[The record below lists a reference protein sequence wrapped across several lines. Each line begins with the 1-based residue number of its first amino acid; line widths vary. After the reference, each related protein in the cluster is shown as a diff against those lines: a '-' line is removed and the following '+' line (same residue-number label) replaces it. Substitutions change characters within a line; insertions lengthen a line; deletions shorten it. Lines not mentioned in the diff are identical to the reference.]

1 MFRNRIQYYL
11 RFVLLVLVI
20 VSIVIAFQAFS
31 QKQSL
36 EIVFIDVGQG
46 DATLITTPAGTQ
58 ILIDGGKYRNLGSRL
73 SRHMGV
79 FDRSIDVVVA
89 THPDTDHTGGLV
101 PVSQEYDIDLFA
113 SSPLTEGAS
122 ASREL
127 LANIE
132 RYNIEH
138 QILSA
143 GDVIHLDSN
152 IALEALSPPPTLV
165 SSDANEH
172 SLVFRLVYGD
182 VKVMLMGDA
191 SVYNEFDILNF
202 FPENLDADILK
213 VGHHGSKTST
223 AENFVE
229 AVDPDYAIVSAGCD
243 NNFGH
248 PHVSVLETLAKYR
261 VEVFDTC
268 TDGDI
273 VFESDGFAWE
283 IKTEK

>member
-1 MFRNRIQYYL
+1 MFRDRIQYYL

-46 DATLITTPAGTQ
+46 DATLVTTPAGTQ
-58 ILIDGGKYRNLGSRL
+58 ILIDGGKYRNLGSSL

-79 FDRSIDVVVA
+79 FDRSLDIVVA

-101 PVSQEYDIDLFA
+101 SVVHEYRVDHFYQPEFMD
-113 SSPLTEGAS
+113 GAS
-122 ASREL
+122 AAREL
-127 LANIE
+127 LARVSDYDI
-132 RYNIEH
+132 H
-138 QILSA
+138 AHILYA
-143 GDVIHLDSN
+143 GDVIHLEEN
-152 IALEALSPPPTLV
+152 IQLEVLSPPPTIN
-165 SSDANEH
+165 STDTNEH
-172 SLVFRLVYGD
+172 SLVFRLMYGD
-182 VKVMLMGDA
+182 TEVMLMGDA
-191 SVYNEFDILNF
+191 SVNNEFDILNF
-202 FPENLDADILK
+202 FPEKLDADILK

-248 PHVSVLETLAKYR
+248 PHPSVLETLAKYR